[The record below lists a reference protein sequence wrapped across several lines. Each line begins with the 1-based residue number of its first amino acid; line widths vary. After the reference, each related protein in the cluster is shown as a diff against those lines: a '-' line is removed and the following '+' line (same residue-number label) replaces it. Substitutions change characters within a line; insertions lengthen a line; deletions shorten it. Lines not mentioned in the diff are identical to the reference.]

1 MNLTQLLTEKRP
13 VLLEKWRDRVFACYP
28 PETAGFLRK
37 EADRFSNPV
46 AHRLSEGLKGIFAV
60 LLGDLGPEAASA
72 QLDEVLRIWAVQNF
86 TPSQALAFVFF
97 LKPII
102 REELA
107 KELKTDAALAEELLE
122 WESRLDGL
130 ALLGFDVYMKRREKL
145 SDLRVEEVKARV
157 SGLLRRAGVDLDTL

>member
-1 MNLTQLLTEKRP
+1 MNLKQLLAERRG
-13 VLLEKWRDRVFACYP
+13 VILERWRDRVFACYP
-28 PETAGFLRK
+28 PETAEFLRR

-46 AHRLSEGLKGIFAV
+46 AHRLTEGLKGIFGAV
-60 LLGDLGPEAASA
+60 MGEAGPEVASA
-72 QLDEVLRIWAVQNF
+72 QLDEVLRIWAVQDF

-107 KELKTDAALAEELLE
+107 TELKADAGLREELLDL
-122 WESRLDGL
+122 ESRLDGL

-145 SDLRVEEVKARV
+145 SELKVAEMKARI
-157 SGLLRRAGVDLDTL
+157 SGLLRRVGVDPTSF

>member
-1 MNLTQLLTEKRP
+1 MNLKQLLTEKRP
-13 VLLEKWRDRVFACYP
+13 ALLEEWRERVFACYP

-46 AHRLSEGLKGIFAV
+46 AHRLNEGLKGLFAV
-60 LLGDLGPEAASA
+60 LVEDAGAEAASA

-102 REELA
+102 REGLA
-107 KELKTDAALAEELLE
+107 KELKTDAQLAEEMLDL
-122 WESRLDGL
+122 ESRLDGL
-130 ALLGFDVYMKRREKL
+130 ALLGFDVYMKRRDKL
-145 SDLRVEEVKARV
+145 TDLRVEEVKARV
-157 SGLLRRAGVDLDTL
+157 SGLLRRAGVDLNIL

>member
-1 MNLTQLLTEKRP
+1 MNLKRLLAERRADI
-13 VLLEKWRDRVFACYP
+13 LEKWRARLFACYP
-28 PETAGFLRK
+28 PETAGFLQK

-46 AHRLSEGLKGIFAV
+46 AHRLTEGLKGLFAV
-60 LLGDLGPEAASA
+60 VLEDGGAEAASVH
-72 QLDEVLRIWAVQNF
+72 LDEVLRIWAVQNF

-107 KELKTDAALAEELLE
+107 KEIRADAGMAEEMLDL
-122 WESRLDGL
+122 ESRLDGL